1 MAVKK
6 CCVENCNSSSTRA
19 EDVGVTYH
27 KFPKDKAL
35 REKWVSVTQ
44 FTHTNTDHFSYVCSR
59 HFCKS
64 DFQIYQDSKY
74 VLKSGIYIEELR
86 FSNIVYL
93 IRIVVF
99 PFLFVC
105 VLLILLFLHNDEH
118 SSLLI
123 YCIINFIHVILLF
136 FFYRIC
142 GFKLF
147 FFLIC

>member
-44 FTHTNTDHFSYVCSR
+44 FTHTNTDHYSYVCSR

-86 FSNIVYL
+86 FSKIVLVYL

-105 VLLILLFLHNDEH
+105 AYLF
-118 SSLLI
+118 
-123 YCIINFIHVILLF
+123 Y
-136 FFYRIC
+136 FFYTMLNIVHY
-142 GFKLF
+142 
-147 FFLIC
+147 